1 MSECATHPQVPLSFT
16 AGHFI
21 VTYSAH
27 VCFLHASPTL
37 WRRCVKSN
45 TLFFFNPLQ
54 FYKSAKDWWLFGAY
68 FCLPLACTAI
78 FYTLM
83 TCEML
88 RKKNGVQI
96 ALSDHL
102 KQVLLLNLY
111 FNIGTSLTTESLKC
125 VLLCIV

>member
-1 MSECATHPQVPLSFT
+1 MLHLWLT
-16 AGHFI
+16 AKHLL
-21 VTYSAH
+21 
-27 VCFLHASPTL
+27 FLLA
-37 WRRCVKSN
+37 
-45 TLFFFNPLQ
+45 Q
-54 FYKSAKDWWLFGAY
+54 FYKAAKDWWLFSVY

-102 KQVLLLNLY
+102 KQVR
-111 FNIGTSLTTESLKC
+111 
-125 VLLCIV
+125 

>member
-1 MSECATHPQVPLSFT
+1 M
-16 AGHFI
+16 
-21 VTYSAH
+21 
-27 VCFLHASPTL
+27 
-37 WRRCVKSN
+37 
-45 TLFFFNPLQ
+45 
-54 FYKSAKDWWLFGAY
+54 Y

-102 KQVLLLNLY
+102 KQVRNETRLFDGINLPDY
-111 FNIGTSLTTESLKC
+111 SA
-125 VLLCIV
+125 

>member
-1 MSECATHPQVPLSFT
+1 M
-16 AGHFI
+16 
-21 VTYSAH
+21 
-27 VCFLHASPTL
+27 
-37 WRRCVKSN
+37 
-45 TLFFFNPLQ
+45 
-54 FYKSAKDWWLFGAY
+54 KDWWLFSVY

-102 KQVLLLNLY
+102 KQVRGRLRRR
-111 FNIGTSLTTESLKC
+111 
-125 VLLCIV
+125 